1 MPVNS
6 RYSDER
12 FEAIMDDVFS
22 VLDKHS
28 AQRDLS
34 LLVLGNVITQIFNQH
49 PDNSSRNEMVDSF
62 CRVLKKT
69 TQ

>member
-6 RYSDER
+6 RYSDEQ
-12 FEAIMDDVFS
+12 FEAIMQDVFT
-22 VLDKHS
+22 VLENHS

-34 LLVLGNVITQIFNQH
+34 LLVLGNVITQIFNQQK
-49 PDNSSRNEMVDSF
+49 DDSRRNEMVDSF

>member
-6 RYSDER
+6 RYSDEQ
-12 FEAIMDDVFS
+12 FESIMQDVFT
-22 VLDKHS
+22 VLENHS

-34 LLVLGNVITQIFNQH
+34 LLVLGNVITQIFNQQK
-49 PDNSSRNEMVDSF
+49 DDSRRNEMVDSF